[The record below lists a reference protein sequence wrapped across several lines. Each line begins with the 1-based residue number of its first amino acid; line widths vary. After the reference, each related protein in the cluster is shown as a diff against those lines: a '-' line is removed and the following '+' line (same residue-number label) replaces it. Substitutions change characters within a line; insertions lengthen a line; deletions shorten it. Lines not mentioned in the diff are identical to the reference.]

1 MVDLRP
7 LTEAEFKKF
16 SQRSVCDYAENMTKC
31 SNWSMPTALSNSSLL
46 FFRHLPQGR
55 YTPNHHLLSICAEYS
70 MHAVGDIWIQT
81 NKTNQSAFLFDI
93 YIDPAYRGLGYAK
106 GALLAAEDYV
116 RALGV
121 TTIRLHVFGHN
132 HAARTLYGKL
142 GYVDSHVTM
151 TKDL

>member
-1 MVDLRP
+1 
-7 LTEAEFKKF
+7 
-16 SQRSVCDYAENMTKC
+16 
-31 SNWSMPTALSNSSLL
+31 
-46 FFRHLPQGR
+46 
-55 YTPNHHLLSICAEYS
+55 